1 MTPAVPTTAPTT
13 TAPSKS
19 ATKLSAAAGPEAIPA
34 DTRAALTAL
43 YAPIRDELSAVD
55 DRLRSE
61 LQSRYPFIDELVKH
75 AFRLGGKRLRPALLL
90 LSAKSVGQVR
100 DEHIT
105 LGAVIEMIHTA
116 TLVHDD
122 VLDEAKL
129 RRHVDTVNA
138 RWDNEASV
146 LLGDYLFSHAF
157 YLAATTGSTLAC
169 QIIGRAT
176 NITCEGELR
185 QVRAGGDLQLAETE
199 YLGIIEA
206 KTAELCA
213 CACELGAHY
222 AGGDDAAAAALA
234 AYGRN
239 LGIAFQIAD
248 DLLDLVGEENA
259 VGKSL
264 GTDLEK
270 RKATLPVIHLLANAT
285 AGDRATI
292 EAILTRPDNHRV
304 ADMLPWL
311 ERYRSFAYAR
321 GKARD
326 FAAAAVASLQEL
338 PASVER
344 DVLAQMAG
352 FVVSRDR

>member
-1 MTPAVPTTAPTT
+1 MTPPVGSTTAPTHGT
-13 TAPSKS
+13 PK
-19 ATKLSAAAGPEAIPA
+19 AAGSAIPA
-34 DTRAALTAL
+34 DTRAALAAF
-43 YAPIRDELSAVD
+43 YAPIRDELAAVD
-55 DRLRSE
+55 ERLRSE
-61 LQSRYPFIDELVKH
+61 LSSRFPFVDELVKH

-90 LSAKSVGQVR
+90 LAAKAVGHVTE
-100 DEHIT
+100 EHVT
-105 LGAVIEMIHTA
+105 LGAVVEMIHTA

-122 VLDEAKL
+122 VLDEAQI
-129 RRHVDTVNA
+129 RRHVDTINA

-157 YLAATTGSTLAC
+157 YLAATTHSTLAC

-185 QVRAGGDLQLAETE
+185 QVHAGGNLNLAESD

-213 CACELGAHY
+213 CSCELGARY
-222 AGGDDAAAAALA
+222 AGADERTAAALA
-234 AYGRN
+234 SYGRN

-248 DLLDLVGEENA
+248 DLLDLTGEESA

-270 RKATLPVIHLLANAT
+270 RKATLPVIHLLATAT
-285 AGDRATI
+285 VDDCNTI
-292 EAILTRPDNHRV
+292 EAILTRPDNHRI
-304 ADMLPWL
+304 ADLLPWL
-311 ERYRSFAYAR
+311 VRYGSLSYAR
-321 GKARD
+321 DRAHQ
-326 FAAAAVASLQEL
+326 FADAAIAELQAL
-338 PASVER
+338 PASPER
-344 DVLAQMAG
+344 DVLAQMAR

>member
-1 MTPAVPTTAPTT
+1 MTPAAST
-13 TAPSKS
+13 TAPSKT
-19 ATKLSAAAGPEAIPA
+19 APKLAVDAAHDAIPA
-34 DTRAALTAL
+34 DTRAALAAL
-43 YAPIRDELSAVD
+43 YAPIRDELAAVD

-61 LQSRYPFIDELVKH
+61 LTSRYPFVDDLVKH

-90 LSAKSVGQVR
+90 LSAKAVGQVR
-100 DEHIT
+100 PEHIT

-122 VLDEAKL
+122 VLDEAQL

-146 LLGDYLFSHAF
+146 LLGDFLFSHSF

-185 QVRAGGDLQLAETE
+185 QVHAGGNLQLAEAE
-199 YLGIIEA
+199 YFGIIEA

-213 CACELGAHY
+213 CACELGARY
-222 AGGDDAAAAALA
+222 AGANDAAAAALA

-239 LGIAFQIAD
+239 LGVAFQIAD

-270 RKATLPVIHLLANAT
+270 RKATLPVIHLLATAT
-285 AGDRATI
+285 ADDRATI

-304 ADMLPWL
+304 ADLLPWL
-311 ERYRSFAYAR
+311 VRYGSLDYAR
-321 GKARD
+321 QTAQR
-326 FAAAAVASLQEL
+326 FAENAVKEL
-338 PASVER
+338 AKISPTRER
-344 DVLAQMAG
+344 DVLVAMAR

>member
-1 MTPAVPTTAPTT
+1 MTPPAATPPAASTRPASTTAAQAQRDASVP
-13 TAPSKS
+13 P
-19 ATKLSAAAGPEAIPA
+19 
-34 DTRAALTAL
+34 DTRAALAAL
-43 YAPIRDELSAVD
+43 YAPIREHLAAVD
-55 DRLRSE
+55 DRLQSE
-61 LQSRYPFIDELVKH
+61 LQSRFPFVDELVKH

-90 LSAKSVGQVR
+90 LSAQATGRVTA
-100 DEHIT
+100 DHIT
-105 LGAVIEMIHTA
+105 LAAVVEMIHTA

-122 VLDEAKL
+122 VLDEAQL

-146 LLGDYLFSHAF
+146 LLGDFLFSHAF
-157 YLAATTGSTLAC
+157 YLASTTESTLAC
-169 QIIGRAT
+169 RMIGRAT
-176 NITCEGELR
+176 NVTCEGELR
-185 QVRAGGDLQLAETE
+185 QVHAGGDLQLAEQE

-213 CACELGAHY
+213 CSCQLGASY
-222 AGGDDAAAAALA
+222 AGASDTVVDAVA

-270 RKATLPVIHLLANAT
+270 RKATLPVIHLLAEASGEHRE
-285 AGDRATI
+285 AIA
-292 EAILTRPDNHRV
+292 AILTRPDNHRV
-304 ADMLPWL
+304 ADLLPWL
-311 ERYRSFAYAR
+311 DRYRSLEYAR
-321 GKARD
+321 GKAEHY
-326 FAAAAVASLQEL
+326 AGEAVAQLRLLAESH
-338 PASVER
+338 ER
-344 DVLAQMAG
+344 DVLAQMAR